1 MKVESFI
8 TSPIGTNTYLVS
20 ENGRGILIDVGSD
33 GEDLYLYALKEGITL
48 EAVLLTHGHF
58 DHANGCAELQQK
70 GIKIYIHEADAE
82 KLYTYKGMAAFAGVK
97 LNAFKADEF
106 VEDGETLSLMGK
118 KINVLHTPGHSKGS
132 VCYVID
138 DSVFCGDTLFFG
150 SYGRYD
156 FYDGAL
162 NELKNSAKKIF
173 SLNGD
178 YKLYPGHGEFSTLD
192 EERKTNPINFD

>member
-70 GIKIYIHEADAE
+70 GIKIYVHEADAE

-97 LNAFKADEF
+97 LNAFKADEY
-106 VEDGETLSLMGK
+106 VTDGEILHFIGK
-118 KINVLHTPGHSKGS
+118 EIKVIHTPGHSKGS

-138 DSVFCGDTLFFG
+138 DSVFCGDTLFCG

-156 FYDGAL
+156 FYDGDL

>member
-1 MKVESFI
+1 MKVEIFI
-8 TSPIGTNTYLVS
+8 TYPIRTNTNLVS
-20 ENGRGILIDVGSD
+20 ENGRGILIDVGID
-33 GEDLYLYALKEGITL
+33 GEDLYLYPLKEGITL

-138 DSVFCGDTLFFG
+138 DSVFCGDTLFCG

-156 FYDGAL
+156 FYDGDL

>member
-20 ENGRGILIDVGSD
+20 ENGKGILIDVGSD

-138 DSVFCGDTLFFG
+138 DSVFCGDTLFCG

-156 FYDGAL
+156 FYDGDL

>member
-1 MKVESFI
+1 MKVGRFI

-138 DSVFCGDTLFFG
+138 DSVFCGDTLFCG

-156 FYDGAL
+156 FYDGDL

>member
-82 KLYTYKGMAAFAGVK
+82 KLYTYKGMASFAGVK

-118 KINVLHTPGHSKGS
+118 KINVLYTPGHSKGS

-138 DSVFCGDTLFFG
+138 DSVFCGDTLFCG

-156 FYDGAL
+156 FYDGDL

>member
-82 KLYTYKGMAAFAGVK
+82 KLYTYKGLAAFAGVK

-138 DSVFCGDTLFFG
+138 DSVFCGDTLFCG

-156 FYDGAL
+156 FYDGDL

>member
-1 MKVESFI
+1 MKIESFI

-33 GEDLYLYALKEGITL
+33 GEDLYLYALKEGISI

-70 GIKIYIHEADAE
+70 GIKIYVHEADAD

-97 LNAFKADEF
+97 LNAFKADEY
-106 VEDGETLSLMGK
+106 VTDGEILHFIGK
-118 KINVLHTPGHSKGS
+118 EIKVIHTPGHSKGS

-138 DSVFCGDTLFFG
+138 DAVFCGDTLFCG

-156 FYDGAL
+156 FYDGDL
-162 NELKNSAKKIF
+162 KELKNSAQKIF
-173 SLNGD
+173 ALKGD
-178 YKLYPGHGEFSTLD
+178 YKLYPGHGEASTLE
-192 EERKTNPINFD
+192 EERRKNPINFE

>member
-97 LNAFKADEF
+97 LNAFKADEY
-106 VEDGETLSLMGK
+106 VTDGEILHFIGK
-118 KINVLHTPGHSKGS
+118 EIKVIHTPGHSKGS

-138 DSVFCGDTLFFG
+138 DSVFCGDTLFCG

-156 FYDGAL
+156 FYDGDL

>member
-97 LNAFKADEF
+97 LNAFKADEY
-106 VEDGETLSLMGK
+106 VTDGEILHFLGK
-118 KINVLHTPGHSKGS
+118 EIKVIHTPGHSKGS

-138 DSVFCGDTLFFG
+138 DSVFCGDTLFCG

-156 FYDGAL
+156 FYDGDL
-162 NELKNSAKKIF
+162 NKLKNSAKKIF

>member
-138 DSVFCGDTLFFG
+138 DSVFCGDTLFCG

-156 FYDGAL
+156 FYDGDL

>member
-1 MKVESFI
+1 MRVESFI

-138 DSVFCGDTLFFG
+138 DSVFCGDTLFCG

-156 FYDGAL
+156 FYDGDL

>member
-33 GEDLYLYALKEGITL
+33 GEDLYLYALKEGISI

-138 DSVFCGDTLFFG
+138 DSVFCGDTLFCG

-156 FYDGAL
+156 FYDGDL

>member
-138 DSVFCGDTLFFG
+138 DSVFCGDTLFCG

-156 FYDGAL
+156 FYDGDL

-178 YKLYPGHGEFSTLD
+178 YKLYPGHGGKSC
-192 EERKTNPINFD
+192 PS

>member
-106 VEDGETLSLMGK
+106 VTDGEILHFIGK
-118 KINVLHTPGHSKGS
+118 EIKVIHTPGHSKGS

-138 DSVFCGDTLFFG
+138 DSVFCGDTLFCG

-156 FYDGAL
+156 FYDGDL

>member
-118 KINVLHTPGHSKGS
+118 KIYVLHTPGHSKGS

-138 DSVFCGDTLFFG
+138 DSVFCGDTLFCG

-156 FYDGAL
+156 FYDGDL

>member
-106 VEDGETLSLMGK
+106 VEDGEILSLMGK

-138 DSVFCGDTLFFG
+138 DSVFCGDTLFCG

-156 FYDGAL
+156 FYDGDL

>member
-33 GEDLYLYALKEGITL
+33 AEDLYLYALKEGITL

-138 DSVFCGDTLFFG
+138 DSVFCGDTLFCG

-156 FYDGAL
+156 VYDGDL

>member
-106 VEDGETLSLMGK
+106 VEDGETFSLMGK

-138 DSVFCGDTLFFG
+138 DSVFCGDTLFCG

-156 FYDGAL
+156 FYDGDL

>member
-20 ENGRGILIDVGSD
+20 ENGRGILIDVGSN

-138 DSVFCGDTLFFG
+138 DSVFCGDTLFCG

-156 FYDGAL
+156 FYDGDL

>member
-33 GEDLYLYALKEGITL
+33 GEDLYLYALKEGISIA
-48 EAVLLTHGHF
+48 AVLITHGHF

-97 LNAFKADEF
+97 LNAFKADEY
-106 VEDGETLSLMGK
+106 VTDGEILHFIGK
-118 KINVLHTPGHSKGS
+118 EIKVIHTPGHSKGS

-138 DSVFCGDTLFFG
+138 DSVFCGDTLFCG

-156 FYDGAL
+156 FYDGDL

>member
-97 LNAFKADEF
+97 LNAFKADEY
-106 VEDGETLSLMGK
+106 VTDGEILHFIGK
-118 KINVLHTPGHSKGS
+118 EIKVIHTPGHSKGS

-138 DSVFCGDTLFFG
+138 DAVFCGDTLFCG

-156 FYDGAL
+156 FYDGDL

>member
-97 LNAFKADEF
+97 LNVFKADEF

-138 DSVFCGDTLFFG
+138 DSVFCGDTLFCG

-156 FYDGAL
+156 FYDGDL

>member
-33 GEDLYLYALKEGITL
+33 GEDIYLYALKEGITL

-138 DSVFCGDTLFFG
+138 DSVFCGDTLFCG

-156 FYDGAL
+156 FYDGDL

>member
-33 GEDLYLYALKEGITL
+33 GEDLYLYALKEGISI

-106 VEDGETLSLMGK
+106 VTDGEILHFIGK
-118 KINVLHTPGHSKGS
+118 EIKVIHTPGHSKGS

-138 DSVFCGDTLFFG
+138 DSVFCGDTLFCG

-156 FYDGAL
+156 FYDGDL

>member
-8 TSPIGTNTYLVS
+8 TSPIGTNTYLIS

-138 DSVFCGDTLFFG
+138 DSVFCGDTLFCG

-156 FYDGAL
+156 FYDGDL

>member
-106 VEDGETLSLMGK
+106 VTDGETLSLMGK

-138 DSVFCGDTLFFG
+138 DSVFCGDTLFCG

-156 FYDGAL
+156 FYDGDL

>member
-20 ENGRGILIDVGSD
+20 ENGKGILIDVGSD

-118 KINVLHTPGHSKGS
+118 KINVLHTLGHSKGS

-138 DSVFCGDTLFFG
+138 DSVFCGDTLFCG

-156 FYDGAL
+156 FYDGDL

>member
-132 VCYVID
+132 VCYVIY
-138 DSVFCGDTLFFG
+138 DSVFCGDTLFCG

-156 FYDGAL
+156 FYDGDL

>member
-138 DSVFCGDTLFFG
+138 DAVFCGDTLFCG

-156 FYDGAL
+156 FYDGDL

>member
-106 VEDGETLSLMGK
+106 VEDGETLSLIGK

-138 DSVFCGDTLFFG
+138 DSVFCGDTLFCG

-156 FYDGAL
+156 FYDGDL